1 MSLYWPLM
9 GRARERKRAARAA
22 ASTASPK
29 TPRSRWAATLAVV
42 ILAILPYLNTLRNGF
57 ALDDIDIVQQNQ
69 LIRDLGNVG
78 RVFSTDY
85 WGGAVAPGAWHD
97 PGLYRPLTVTTFA
110 LDYSVWNGNPAGYHA
125 TNVAVHA
132 GATFVVFRAA
142 SALVASPMAALAA
155 AAVFAVHP
163 IHTDAVDG
171 IVGRAELLATLFFML
186 ALTVSIPRPDADGET
201 ALPGPSRAA
210 AAAVLYLLALFSKES
225 AATFPVVLLLLDW
238 LYRND
243 WFVDRARAVRALA
256 FRYGFLAVA
265 ALVYLAAR
273 QNAVK
278 AGANMWLGFV
288 GVTAQQ
294 RFLTAVRVASEY
306 LGMFVFPRTL
316 LAEYWKTD
324 VPIAHSVLEPLV
336 LLAFVVLL
344 AIIVAVI
351 WFRRERLLVFG
362 FGFFAITLLPMS
374 NLLFPIGVG
383 KAERIL
389 YLPSVGLCFVVAWA
403 VAKAVQAKAPRWLV
417 PVIAAPV
424 LLAFSART
432 VRRNEDWRDQFTL
445 AMATLRDSPGSPLM
459 SDLAGLEFAR
469 RNDMNRAL
477 PLFLESARQ
486 APDVGVYHV
495 HLGAVYL
502 QQGRLADAERELKR
516 ALQIQPNDPDAHNNL
531 GAVYLDQQKY
541 DAAIIELSAALR
553 VNPWQVDAHN
563 NLGVAYM
570 NRGVIDSA
578 AREFREALRL
588 NPGHPNARQ
597 NLARLQAAGQ
607 RAK

>member
-22 ASTASPK
+22 ASTASSK
-29 TPRSRWAATLAVV
+29 TFPRWAATLVVV
-42 ILAILPYLNTLRNGF
+42 ILAIVPYLNTIRNGF

-78 RVFSTDY
+78 RMFSTDY

-110 LDYSVWNGNPAGYHA
+110 LDYSLWKDEPAGYHA

-132 GATFVVFRAA
+132 GATFIVFRVA
-142 SALVASPMAALAA
+142 SALVAAPMAALAA
-155 AAVFAVHP
+155 ASLFAVHP

-186 ALTVSIPRPDADGET
+186 ALTVSIPRPDASGTKE
-201 ALPGPSRAA
+201 LPGASRAA
-210 AAAVLYLLALFSKES
+210 LAAALYLLALFSKES
-225 AATFPVVLLLLDW
+225 AATLPVVLLFFDW
-238 LYRND
+238 LNRDEWLAN
-243 WFVDRARAVRALA
+243 RAGAIRALA

-265 ALVYLAAR
+265 AAVYLAAR
-273 QNAVK
+273 QNAVT
-278 AGANMWLGFV
+278 AGANMWIGFV
-288 GVTAQQ
+288 GVTAGA
-294 RFLTAVRVASEY
+294 RVLTAVRVVSEY
-306 LGMFVFPRTL
+306 LGLFVFPRTL

-324 VPIAHSVLEPLV
+324 VPIAQSVLEPRV
-336 LLAFVVLL
+336 LLAFVALV
-344 AIIVAVI
+344 AIIVVVI
-351 WFRRERLLVFG
+351 RFRRERTLVFG
-362 FGFFAITLLPMS
+362 MGFFAITLLPTS
-374 NLLFPIGVG
+374 NILFPIGVG

-403 VAKAVQAKAPRWLV
+403 VAKAIQAKTPGWLV
-417 PVIAAPV
+417 PLIAAPV
-424 LLAFSART
+424 LLAFAART
-432 VRRNEDWRDQFTL
+432 WRRNADWQDQFTL

-459 SDLAGLEFAR
+459 SDIAGLEFAR
-469 RNDMNRAL
+469 RNDYKRAL
-477 PLFLESARQ
+477 PLFLDASRQ
-486 APDVGVYHV
+486 APSVAVYRV

-502 QQGRLADAERELKR
+502 QQGRLDDAERELKT

-531 GAVYLDQQKY
+531 GAVYLDQRKY
-541 DAAIIELSAALR
+541 DAATAEFLAALR

-570 NRGVIDSA
+570 NRGVLDSA
-578 AREFREALRL
+578 MREFREALRL
-588 NPGHPNARQ
+588 NPDHPNARQ